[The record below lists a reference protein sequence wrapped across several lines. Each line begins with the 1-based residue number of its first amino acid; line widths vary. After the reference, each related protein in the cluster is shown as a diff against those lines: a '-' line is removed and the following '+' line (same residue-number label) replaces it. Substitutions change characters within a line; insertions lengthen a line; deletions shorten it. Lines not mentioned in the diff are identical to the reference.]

1 MCATAALAL
10 IVPMSTAQLAFAATD
25 PSGTSTSTTTPAS
38 DTTSTTTPANDTTT
52 TTPASDT
59 TTTTTPA
66 TTPSSDTTTTTPAS
80 DTTSTT
86 SPAPVPTV
94 AAPAGPTV
102 TLLVKTKSGL
112 SASDQSSTIASHGGN
127 EVDSVSALHLH
138 MVEVPAPDALTALAA
153 YEGDANVAS
162 VSLDNTRTAGTAATD
177 PGYASQWALPQ
188 IGWDQVH
195 GVSDPSGSATLA
207 ILDTGVDSATPD
219 LAGRVVGGW
228 SAFGTD
234 PAADANGHGT
244 HVATI
249 AAAKADDGTGIA
261 GVAYKGV
268 KVMPVQVL
276 SPDGTGTDADIIN
289 GLVYAVDHGAD
300 VVLMAFSNPGESA
313 ALQDAVNYAW
323 SHGVVVVAA
332 AGNDGSATPSYPAGL
347 GKVVGVGS
355 TDQAD
360 AAASFSNTSAAV
372 FVTAPGTG
380 IATSDATGTSS
391 VSGTSA
397 SAAIVAGA
405 AALLKAEDTSAS
417 PATIVGRIARN
428 TDPNTGIG
436 GNGRV
441 NLARAV
447 GDTSTDGVTPTGA
460 PGGGGPVVGPYVAQ
474 SGTCLDHRLLPNP
487 ITEGNSGQ
495 ANVTCTIS
503 LPNRFGSS
511 PWTVQYRDQRRC
523 NEPRDRGASCAA
535 GTDYINTS
543 GTMSFSSSSVHSQTF
558 TVPVCGDTTFESNE
572 TFNVTLSNPSSGETI
587 GSPASQTVTINN
599 DDASGPTVTGV
610 TSSTADGSYTAG
622 QVIPV
627 QVTFSQAV
635 TVTGTP
641 QLTLE
646 TGATDAVAQLRQR
659 LGHDD
664 ADLQLHRRRR
674 QHLGRPRL
682 PVDHRARAQ
691 RRDDQGTARP
701 TRS

>member
-1 MCATAALAL
+1 
-10 IVPMSTAQLAFAATD
+10 MSTAQLAFAATD

-38 DTTSTTTPANDTTT
+38 DTTSTTTPANDTTTT

-86 SPAPVPTV
+86 SPAPVPAV

-112 SASDQSSTIASHGGN
+112 SASDQSTTIASHGGN
-127 EVDSVSALHLH
+127 EVDSVSALRLH
-138 MVEVPAPDALTALAA
+138 MVEVPATDALTALAA

-195 GVSDPSGSATLA
+195 GVNDPSGSATLA

-391 VSGTSA
+391 ISGTSA

-447 GDTSTDGVTPTGA
+447 GDTSTDGVTPTGVARRRRPGRRPVRRAARRVSRSRSTRRPRPYRRA
-460 PGGGGPVVGPYVAQ
+460 PSRVRSPSTTRTPTRRVG
-474 SGTCLDHRLLPNP
+474 
-487 ITEGNSGQ
+487 
-495 ANVTCTIS
+495 
-503 LPNRFGSS
+503 
-511 PWTVQYRDQRRC
+511 
-523 NEPRDRGASCAA
+523 
-535 GTDYINTS
+535 
-543 GTMSFSSSSVHSQTF
+543 SV
-558 TVPVCGDTTFESNE
+558 
-572 TFNVTLSNPSSGETI
+572 
-587 GSPASQTVTINN
+587 
-599 DDASGPTVTGV
+599 
-610 TSSTADGSYTAG
+610 
-622 QVIPV
+622 
-627 QVTFSQAV
+627 
-635 TVTGTP
+635 
-641 QLTLE
+641 
-646 TGATDAVAQLRQR
+646 RQR
-659 LGHDD
+659 L
-664 ADLQLHRRRR
+664 HRR
-674 QHLGRPRL
+674 
-682 PVDHRARAQ
+682 A
-691 RRDDQGTARP
+691 
-701 TRS
+701 

>member
-1 MCATAALAL
+1 M
-10 IVPMSTAQLAFAATD
+10 
-25 PSGTSTSTTTPAS
+25 
-38 DTTSTTTPANDTTT
+38 
-52 TTPASDT
+52 
-59 TTTTTPA
+59 
-66 TTPSSDTTTTTPAS
+66 
-80 DTTSTT
+80 
-86 SPAPVPTV
+86 PTV

-127 EVDSVSALHLH
+127 EVDSVSALRLH
-138 MVEVPAPDALTALAA
+138 MVEVPAADALTALAA
-153 YEGDANVAS
+153 YEADANVAER
-162 VSLDNTRTAGTAATD
+162 LARQHAHRGYARATD

-195 GVSDPSGSATLA
+195 GVNDPSGSATLA

-228 SAFGTD
+228 STFGTD

-380 IATSDATGTSS
+380 IATSDATGTIFDLRYLRVGGHRRRCCCTPQGRGHER
-391 VSGTSA
+391 VSRDDRRPYRA
-397 SAAIVAGA
+397 QHRPEHRDRWQRAH
-405 AALLKAEDTSAS
+405 E
-417 PATIVGRIARN
+417 PR
-428 TDPNTGIG
+428 
-436 GNGRV
+436 
-441 NLARAV
+441 RAV

-474 SGTCLDHRLLPNP
+474 SGTFVDRQAAHRPDHRRAIRARRTSP
-487 ITEGNSGQ
+487 
-495 ANVTCTIS
+495 VTIS
-503 LPNRFGSS
+503 LRTN
-511 PWTVQYRDQRRC
+511 
-523 NEPRDRGASCAA
+523 
-535 GTDYINTS
+535 S
-543 GTMSFSSSSVHSQTF
+543 GVRLGPCSTR
-558 TVPVCGDTTFESNE
+558 
-572 TFNVTLSNPSSGETI
+572 
-587 GSPASQTVTINN
+587 PA
-599 DDASGPTVTGV
+599 
-610 TSSTADGSYTAG
+610 
-622 QVIPV
+622 PV
-627 QVTFSQAV
+627 QR
-635 TVTGTP
+635 TP
-641 QLTLE
+641 
-646 TGATDAVAQLRQR
+646 
-659 LGHDD
+659 
-664 ADLQLHRRRR
+664 
-674 QHLGRPRL
+674 RPG
-682 PVDHRARAQ
+682 ARA
-691 RRDDQGTARP
+691 ARP
-701 TRS
+701 VPTTSTPAGP